1 MYGVPQAGAYELEE
15 VPRRQGAGER
25 ACKDREPRLA
35 GACRIQ
41 PMPLNSPL
49 LVDGPEVIGNRI
61 TRSPTG
67 NPTSLQVRCGHLF
80 NLMHGKDK
88 QYAGR
93 FFIAVQEAM
102 RDIAG
107 ASTA

>member
-1 MYGVPQAGAYELEE
+1 MV
-15 VPRRQGAGER
+15 VS
-25 ACKDREPRLA
+25 DRTKGCCSIDLNEPHHPHHDQLLNLTHTT
-35 GACRIQ
+35 
-41 PMPLNSPL
+41 LNSPL
-49 LVDGPEVIGNRI
+49 PVDGPEVIGNRI
-61 TRSPTG
+61 TPSPTG